1 MIGITILGST
11 GSIGRNVL
19 DIVNQHQDQYQV
31 IALAANNQVETLFAQ
46 CQQVRPKF
54 AVMANAVA
62 AQELNKRIRTEKL
75 TTQVLLGEAALTE
88 IVNLTEV
95 DYVVAAIVGGAGL
108 LPTLAAARAGKR
120 ILLANKEVLVMA
132 GALFIQA
139 VADHNATLLPVDSE
153 HNAIFQCMPSGYK
166 IGTKPEGVSQII
178 LTASGGPFRTMPL
191 AEFSNVNPEQAV
203 QHPNWK
209 MGAKITVDCATM
221 MNKGLEVIE
230 AFWLFNM
237 SPQDIQ
243 VVVHPQSIIHSLVE
257 YYDGSLL
264 AQLGTPDMR
273 TPIAH
278 ALAWP
283 RRIPSGVNKL
293 DLLTIGQ
300 LSFEAVDLQ
309 RFPCLSLAFAALAAG
324 GTAATLL
331 NGANEVA
338 VAAFL
343 ANKIRFT
350 DIGKIISEVLEIIP
364 AQAAESFEVILD
376 ADERARQLAET
387 LLCRESLSPA

>member
-1 MIGITILGST
+1 MIGVTILGST

-19 DIVNQHQDQYQV
+19 DIVKQHQDQYQV
-31 IALAANNQVETLFAQ
+31 IALSANNQVETLFAQ

-62 AQELNKRIRTEKL
+62 AQELNKRIRAEKL
-75 TTQVLLGEAALTE
+75 ITQVLLGEAALTE
-88 IVNLTEV
+88 IVNLTDV

-108 LPTLAAARAGKR
+108 LPTLAAAKAGKR

-139 VADHNATLLPVDSE
+139 IADHDATLLPIDSE

-166 IGTKPEGVSQII
+166 IGIKPEGVSQII

-203 QHPNWK
+203 KHPNWK

-283 RRIPSGVNKL
+283 KRIPSGVNKL

-300 LSFEAVDLQ
+300 LSFEAVDLH

-331 NGANEVA
+331 NAANEVA

-350 DIGKIISEVLEIIP
+350 DISKIISEVLESIP
-364 AQAAESFEVILD
+364 AQAVESFEVILD

-387 LLCRESLSPA
+387 LLCSESCIRN